1 MRTYDASA
9 VAAGGGHAPP
19 AGPTR
24 AVPPYPGEPGVPV
37 HHLVRRLVRRRLTR
51 CLATVRK

>member
-1 MRTYDASA
+1 MGSYATGAA
-9 VAAGGGHAPP
+9 AAGDPGAPLGT
-19 AGPTR
+19 AART
-24 AVPPYPGEPGVPV
+24 VPPYPGEPGVPV